1 MTYFEWPDDVD
12 MNQTETA
19 IYLTKNLIKGIVEIN
34 VFINKFIWN
43 AYVTM
48 LLERRTIPPLHVSS
62 TGNVTRLTFHIYLR
76 TELFSSQYSRF
87 QINSQVA
94 AARLYVSGHNV
105 VELGD
110 ERVTSIF
117 RVHQV

>member
-1 MTYFEWPDDVD
+1 
-12 MNQTETA
+12 MNQTDTA
-19 IYLTKNLIKGIVEIN
+19 IYVTENLIKGIVKIN
-34 VFINKFIWN
+34 LFINKLIRN
-43 AYVTM
+43 VYVLM
-48 LLERRTIPPLHVSS
+48 LLERRTIPPLNVSS
-62 TGNVTRLTFHIYLR
+62 TGNVTLMAFHIYLR

-94 AARLYVSGHNV
+94 AARLNVSGQNV